1 MSLGRGIIMGTVG
14 AASLLAF
21 TGAASAATFSFASD
35 DDSYFS
41 TFMGGSGS
49 GGSFLI
55 RNGRAPL
62 PTPVTLG
69 VDDNNGIHPTAQLPV
84 GLVVSLSA
92 TYVGSSPLGSE
103 WNHVYAVSG
112 SYTFVHPVSSA
123 PLLVVQINPGS
134 AAMTIVGGS
143 TTWGSAGSIIGSDAA
158 AGVPNGVDYADVGL
172 SAYMTSLG
180 FNPGLYGLTG
190 SGFIQEDFAF
200 TLTGLNADG
209 GIVELDAGHLPTTSW
224 FAEGSHSGRAFEIPA
239 PGAAAAAGVF
249 MMTLGARRRRKT
261 AVS

>member
-1 MSLGRGIIMGTVG
+1 MSLGRGIFMGTVG
-14 AASLLAF
+14 AASLLAI
-21 TGAASAATFSFASD
+21 TGAASATTLSFASD
-35 DDSYFS
+35 DDSNFS
-41 TFMGGSGS
+41 TFMGSSGS
-49 GGSFLI
+49 GGMFMI
-55 RNGRAPL
+55 RNGRTPL
-62 PTPVTLG
+62 PTPVTLN
-69 VDDNNGIHPTAQLPV
+69 VDDNNGANPTAQLPV

-92 TYVGSSPLGSE
+92 THVASTPFGGE

-112 SYTFVHPVSSA
+112 SYSFVHPVSSA

-134 AAMTIVGGS
+134 AAMTIVGGA

-158 AGVPNGVDYADVGL
+158 AGVPNGVDYSDVGL

-180 FNPGLYGLTG
+180 YNPNNYIV
-190 SGFIQEDFAF
+190 SGGTFFAEDFAF
-200 TLTGLNADG
+200 TLTSLNADG

-224 FAEGSHSGRAFEIPA
+224 FAEGSHSGHAFDIPA

-249 MMTLGARRRRKT
+249 MMTLGTRRRRKS